1 MGFYLAYR
9 YVLPVITSSVVLI
22 LFFVT
27 RKEQKHKGW
36 WVAFLFFGLSVA
48 ILLPMKGNPF
58 EARKQAHEQSV
69 HTLEQLDALTVGNGW
84 FSQPELAENVTD
96 KIIQS
101 AEKQL
106 PLVEK
111 RKQKKAKEQLQ
122 LAWDCWNVHQAEL
135 FFSEHLG
142 WHMGSFFNYPEK
154 ETIQPDSFQEAH
166 KLLSKINAHDKKAP
180 LETYLADCEKL
191 VGST

>member
-9 YVLPVITSSVVLI
+9 YVLPVIIGSVVLI

-58 EARKQAHEQSV
+58 EAREQAHEQSV

-84 FSQPELAENVTD
+84 FSQPELSENVTD
-96 KIIQS
+96 KTIQS

-106 PLVEK
+106 SLVEK
-111 RKQKKAKEQLQ
+111 RKQKKRKNSFN
-122 LAWDCWNVHQAEL
+122 W
-135 FFSEHLG
+135 LG
-142 WHMGSFFNYPEK
+142 IVGMFIKQNY
-154 ETIQPDSFQEAH
+154 F
-166 KLLSKINAHDKKAP
+166 LVKIS
-180 LETYLADCEKL
+180 
-191 VGST
+191 VGT